1 MNVKVEELS
10 SVKKKL
16 TFELPA
22 ERVDAEIGKSYQKI
36 AKTAKVK
43 GFRQGKVP
51 QTILEKYYAPKMQE
65 EVLTRLINDSYF
77 KALTE
82 HGIPAVSDPEI
93 FEKGVPERGVPFVYE
108 AHVEVKPEIE
118 AKDYAGLALQ
128 KEKLAVNEE
137 ALAARLDEMRTSRS
151 QLNVTARDDAQS
163 GDFATIDFEGFVD
176 GEPFKGGSS
185 KDYVLELGSG
195 SFIPG
200 FEEQI
205 VGMKRGE
212 SGEVKVTFPEDYGNE
227 QLAGKPATFS
237 VTLKEIKEKVT
248 PELDDEFAKELGLET
263 LEELKAKVQE
273 DYEKQENSR
282 VEGDLRERL
291 TGAII
296 ERNPIEVPDAMV
308 ASQLDYMLENISRRM
323 QSQGMTLQMLGMT
336 DDSFKQMYR
345 ETALR
350 QVQGNLILEAIA
362 RQEELTVDDAELEG
376 KLEEIAEMANA
387 PLESV
392 KKYYGSAA
400 ARLDLKA
407 QILEEKAIALVLSK
421 ATIEEVDKEQL
432 AASAPGA
439 DEEA

>member
-22 ERVDAEIGKSYQKI
+22 DRVDAEIGKAYQKI

-51 QTILEKYYAPKMQE
+51 QTILEQYYAPKMQQ

-82 HGIPAVSDPEI
+82 HEIPAVSDPEI
-93 FEKGVPERGVPFVYE
+93 FEQGVPERGVPFVYE

-118 AKDYAGLALQ
+118 AKDYAGLVLQ
-128 KEKLAVNEE
+128 KEKLVVNEE
-137 ALAARLDEMRTSRS
+137 TLAARLDEMRTSRS

-227 QLAGKPATFS
+227 ELAGKPATFS

-248 PELDDEFAKELGLET
+248 PDLDDDFAKELGLET
-263 LEELKAKVQE
+263 LDQLKAKVQE

-392 KKYYGSAA
+392 KKYYGSPA